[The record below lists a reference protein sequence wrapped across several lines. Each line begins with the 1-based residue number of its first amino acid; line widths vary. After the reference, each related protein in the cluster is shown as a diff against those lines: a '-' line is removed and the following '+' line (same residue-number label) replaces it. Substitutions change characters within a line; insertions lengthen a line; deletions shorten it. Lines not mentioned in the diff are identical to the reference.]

1 MHIYKERLQVKT
13 QRTDGR
19 TDELDKL
26 PLPTVISHLMVAG
39 FFCAA

>member
-13 QRTDGR
+13 QTTDRR

-26 PLPTVISHLMVAG
+26 PLPTVLSHLIVAG
-39 FFCAA
+39 FFCVA